1 MKKLIR
7 LSTIVSL
14 LLMAQLSF
22 AQMEIVG
29 TWKARCPLEKTS
41 AASAERCP
49 LCFAVKIDQSSIEIN
64 GFEMS
69 FDPKQVT
76 LNFDGEIST
85 VPYTWNSELWALSFK
100 FKNRDYKFN
109 LLIGSGGNVRV
120 LKDGDGRILLLE
132 RL

>member
-1 MKKLIR
+1 
-7 LSTIVSL
+7 
-14 LLMAQLSF
+14 
-22 AQMEIVG
+22 
-29 TWKARCPLEKTS
+29 
-41 AASAERCP
+41 
-49 LCFAVKIDQSSIEIN
+49 
-64 GFEMS
+64 MS